1 MHSDAL
7 IGKKKRLAAW
17 LNASTEPDPDRD
29 PFSGDSYRVREAM
42 FKLGLTLRAWQLY
55 SLRGDS
61 VLTALGHPWVDDAN
75 PQVSLGNTVTF
86 LNLIEACEM
95 GRFILP
101 PRALVASIRKW
112 ELPDGRLDAISTG
125 LLRATWEACSAAEY
139 VSPNNKAAMAH
150 FIKGEMLP
158 VVRWFFTSRMHVGN
172 RPYHWQDQEFVP
184 GWFRI
189 GWLSLSSAYSN
200 WQGRERLKRETASP
214 APAQWGPL
222 INSIDIDTYRF
233 KAVASEEALH
243 LEGKRMSHCV
253 GDYAPQCQAGLLRVF
268 SIREL
273 ETDERVATLS
283 LKESSPGTWSIDELY
298 GRQNYR
304 VREPVQHAA
313 QLFLEAIQTTT
324 SQPHV
329 ETAYPDLLLAEH

>member
-7 IGKKKRLAAW
+7 LGKKKRLAAW

-29 PFSGDSYRVREAM
+29 PFSGDSYWVKVAM

-55 SLRGDS
+55 SVRGDS

-75 PQVSLGNTVTF
+75 PQASLKNTVTF

-101 PRALVASIRKW
+101 PRALVASIHKW

-125 LLRATWEACSAAEY
+125 LLRSTWEACSAAEY
-139 VSPNNKAAMAH
+139 QSPNNKAAMAH
-150 FIKGEMLP
+150 FIKIEMLP
-158 VVRWFFTSRMHVGN
+158 VVRWFFTSRMHGDN
-172 RPYHWQDQEFVP
+172 QPYHWEDQERVP
-184 GWFRI
+184 GWFHI

-200 WQGRERLKRETASP
+200 WHGRERLKRETASP
-214 APAQWGPL
+214 APAQWDPL
-222 INSIDIDTYRF
+222 INAIDINTYRF
-233 KAVASEEALH
+233 KAVASEEALY
-243 LEGKRMSHCV
+243 LEGRRMSHCV
-253 GDYAPQCQAGLLRVF
+253 GDYAPQCRAGQLRVF

-283 LKESSPGTWSIDELY
+283 LKESSPGIWAIDELF
-298 GRQNYR
+298 GWRNCR
-304 VREPVQHAA
+304 VREPVRHAA
-313 QLFLEAIQTTT
+313 LVFLEAIQTTT
-324 SQPHV
+324 SQLHV
-329 ETAYPDLLLAEH
+329 DPANPGLSLADH